1 VFYLPVPKRVDMH
14 ARVFGGNNIDSIQTP
29 ERGREIDDD
38 GECEEERGGDCDR
51 DRPTTTMI

>member
-1 VFYLPVPKRVDMH
+1 MR
-14 ARVFGGNNIDSIQTP
+14 ARVFGGNNRDSIQTP

>member
-1 VFYLPVPKRVDMH
+1 LEATTLTASRLQREG
-14 ARVFGGNNIDSIQTP
+14 A
-29 ERGREIDDD
+29 REIDDD